1 MAEPAPKKLGEPAQK
16 KLRVGFF
23 SFTCC
28 EGCMVEFLEILNTKY
43 FEWAPLMDV
52 RYCRLLKSR
61 NRMDE
66 MDVAIIEGG
75 ISSQKEAERLQEIRR
90 LARKVVAIGSC
101 AITGAPNNY
110 RNYFDAKTLEE
121 IRPILKKFGHREKVT
136 GIGEVVKVDA
146 EVPGCPII
154 NSKFI
159 EVLENYMREFGV
171 LPAKEAA
178 HAPE

>member
-1 MAEPAPKKLGEPAQK
+1 MPENSTGK
-16 KLRVGFF
+16 KLRLGFF

-28 EGCMVEFLEILNTKY
+28 EGCMVEFTEILNTKY
-43 FEWAPLMDV
+43 FEWAPLMDI
-52 RYCRLLKSR
+52 RYCRLLKGK
-61 NRMDE
+61 NKMEE

-75 ISSQKEAERLQEIRR
+75 ISSQKEVARLQEIRGLSKR
-90 LARKVVAIGSC
+90 VVAIGSC

-121 IRPILKKFGHREKVT
+121 IKPILERFGHREKVV
-136 GIGEVVKVDA
+136 GIGELVKVDA
-146 EVPGCPII
+146 TVPGCPII

-171 LPAKEAA
+171 LPSAAQKENGAGV
-178 HAPE
+178 